1 MYRLFTIENDYTQI
15 NRKVLS
21 IACGPLIPI
30 NMNKMLRE
38 LATDGEYP
46 VDALGEETGP
56 TWQLVHYKALVFA
69 WKSPFM
75 SLLHGKLPNEELPG
89 IKQF

>member
-1 MYRLFTIENDYTQI
+1 MDPPTALFHNCLKLNRLQNTTIHIEVKSRALYMYRLFTIENDYTQI

-56 TWQLVHYKALVFA
+56 T
-69 WKSPFM
+69 
-75 SLLHGKLPNEELPG
+75 
-89 IKQF
+89 